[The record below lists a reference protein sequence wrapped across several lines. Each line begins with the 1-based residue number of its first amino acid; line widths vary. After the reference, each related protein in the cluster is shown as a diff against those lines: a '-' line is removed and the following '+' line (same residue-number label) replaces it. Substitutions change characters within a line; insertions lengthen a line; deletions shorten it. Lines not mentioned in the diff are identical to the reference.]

1 MPALDDLTRQ
11 HYLFHDQVYTTETVV
26 RFVGHVMATCP
37 SVQKLYLSRTIVTD
51 YVTSILISDNQTL
64 HVRKPSFSWVIVI
77 TACLDTPIIEP
88 PQASPM
94 GVPAQPGG
102 LGNNKNYY
110 RSKLSKIKLNKV
122 NIFKGVI
129 PRMLLIISTMWLSA
143 PIGEDWGVKVLQLH
157 QIPIRQPLMDKGRRK
172 IKIESK
178 YLE

>member
-1 MPALDDLTRQ
+1 
-11 HYLFHDQVYTTETVV
+11 
-26 RFVGHVMATCP
+26 
-37 SVQKLYLSRTIVTD
+37 
-51 YVTSILISDNQTL
+51 
-64 HVRKPSFSWVIVI
+64 VIVI

-157 QIPIRQPLMDKGRRK
+157 
-172 IKIESK
+172 
-178 YLE
+178 

>member
-1 MPALDDLTRQ
+1 
-11 HYLFHDQVYTTETVV
+11 
-26 RFVGHVMATCP
+26 
-37 SVQKLYLSRTIVTD
+37 
-51 YVTSILISDNQTL
+51 
-64 HVRKPSFSWVIVI
+64 
-77 TACLDTPIIEP
+77 
-88 PQASPM
+88 M

-157 QIPIRQPLMDKGRRK
+157 
-172 IKIESK
+172 
-178 YLE
+178 